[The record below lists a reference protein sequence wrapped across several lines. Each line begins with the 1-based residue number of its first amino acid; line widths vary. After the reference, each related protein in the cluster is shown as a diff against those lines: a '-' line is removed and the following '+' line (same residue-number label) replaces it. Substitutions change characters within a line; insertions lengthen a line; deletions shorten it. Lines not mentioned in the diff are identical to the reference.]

1 MELFLDVF
9 NISQYQHGLVI
20 SKQSFRRNIHIQ
32 HAVAPQCHDI
42 YIIFL
47 SDVQFSNR
55 FSAFLDQRLGVDPLT
70 CEYYLPSVANAQ
82 IQEGLGTIQVLPTH
96 ETWYGVTYREDLKTV
111 VDAVAD
117 MKRRGLYPQRLW
129 EE

>member
-55 FSAFLDQRLGVDPLT
+55 FSDPGIRNGNFK
-70 CEYYLPSVANAQ
+70 NAMFF
-82 IQEGLGTIQVLPTH
+82 I
-96 ETWYGVTYREDLKTV
+96 
-111 VDAVAD
+111 
-117 MKRRGLYPQRLW
+117 
-129 EE
+129 